1 MSAIGERQFGPY
13 RLVHQIAVGGMA
25 EIHLAKTHGIAGF
38 EKYVALKMIH
48 PNFSQDSHFIQMLID
63 EAKITVQ
70 LQHVNIAQTFDL
82 GRVGDTFYITM
93 EYVDGVDL
101 YKLLRRSSELD
112 RVFPIAL
119 CAFIGKEVT
128 SGLDYAHR
136 KRDHNGRPLR
146 IVHRDVSPQ
155 NVLISYAGEVK
166 LVDFGIAKA
175 TMRARQTAAGV
186 IKGKYYYMSPE
197 QAWGEPLD
205 HRTDVFSAGIL
216 LYETLTGQM
225 LYLDEDLHKLLDKVR
240 RAEIPPPSTLRNDIP
255 PQLDAIVMRALS
267 KQPEGRYSSAA
278 DMAHELERFLHAYAP
293 VFTANKV
300 STWIAEVIGHP
311 APTPV
316 PHQQEVISEESPVP
330 EHEGSDHGGRGQ
342 RGETRRLTRDQL
354 VRARS
359 DFTDDNSI
367 IFAAFE
373 DDRPEGAAGSDD
385 DSVLD
390 ENSTFD
396 ASLPGV
402 EADVDSLPEAP
413 RDHVAS
419 GRSSAR
425 AVPAPVRPD
434 RVTAKLPELSR
445 ESLPAVP
452 DPPTRRRSPG
462 LPGMT
467 PGPVVSRGS
476 GKAPEDDASS
486 SRPVV
491 PAPGGQLSGTQA
503 AQGGRSSGQAAS
515 GRSSGVQATARDAVP
530 RPAAPRARDQDTRL
544 LLDAA
549 PLRRPGEGRSVSLSS
564 SPTLLSDEDSG
575 TSHPD
580 DATVISEGPNWWS
593 GPGDMTEVA
602 DAPFGEPTFV
612 SPPADDNDGPTLHR
626 APAVVSPPTPR
637 PGSWERA
644 PALAAKVSQPAVS
657 QLRPPRGS
665 RRTPAGGVPG
675 LAQGQSDAAT
685 SGTRDRALNSVLAS
699 LLSSGD
705 STGAAE
711 VALSPPTRLDAEGD
725 RDGREDRGGRED
737 RDHHGDSSDRSERD
751 HRGDRSD
758 GGERDHRGDRDAP
771 TRRAHKSSA
780 SRRSARPSPPPGLAD
795 AAQGSGAI
803 DRVHGQSFPPP
814 EPAFPVPAM
823 PAPQPFSTRALV
835 AALERDEI
843 PDHYKIG
850 RRTQPTPWIIGLLA
864 LILSATVAVTLLAI
878 YGTGESDAAG
888 GDAVVELISIPPG
901 AKVTVDGEVL
911 PSPTPTEIRGAPG
924 ARFLLRFELPHHQV
938 DEEEFVVPEQGDVH
952 QVVARL
958 DANVVKLSVDS
969 VPQGAEVFIGGNSV
983 GRTPVTLPGLDPQST
998 TSIEVRLRGF
1008 RPVRQPLDWASKA
1021 EERLVIELE
1030 R

>member
-13 RLVHQIAVGGMA
+13 RLVQQIAVGGMA

-101 YKLLRRSSELD
+101 YKLLRKSSELD

-119 CAFIGKEVT
+119 CAFIGKEVA

-300 STWIAEVIGHP
+300 FNL
-311 APTPV
+311 
-316 PHQQEVISEESPVP
+316 
-330 EHEGSDHGGRGQ
+330 DRRG
-342 RGETRRLTRDQL
+342 
-354 VRARS
+354 
-359 DFTDDNSI
+359 
-367 IFAAFE
+367 
-373 DDRPEGAAGSDD
+373 DRPPRADPGAGAAGGHLRGEPGPGARAKRPRRARPARRDPAAHARPAGPGPLGLHRRQQHHLRRLRGRAAGRTRRRRRLRSRREQHLRCKPARSRGRRRLAARGAARSRRVRPIVGQGGARAGQRRSGDREAAGAVEGQLAR
-385 DSVLD
+385 VLGAAD
-390 ENSTFD
+390 PAPAARASRRD
-396 ASLPGV
+396 ARAGGEPRIRQGAGGRRLV
-402 EADVDSLPEAP
+402 EAD
-413 RDHVAS
+413 R
-419 GRSSAR
+419 AR
-425 AVPAPVRPD
+425 ARRPD
-434 RVTAKLPELSR
+434 VGH
-445 ESLPAVP
+445 AV
-452 DPPTRRRSPG
+452 RAG
-462 LPGMT
+462 
-467 PGPVVSRGS
+467 
-476 GKAPEDDASS
+476 
-486 SRPVV
+486 RP
-491 PAPGGQLSGTQA
+491 
-503 AQGGRSSGQAAS
+503 SGQAS
-515 GRSSGVQATARDAVP
+515 GRSSGGQTAGRDAVP
-530 RPAAPRARDQDTRL
+530 RPSAPRARDQDTRL
-544 LLDAA
+544 LLDTA
-549 PLRRPGEGRSVSLSS
+549 PLRRQSGDAASRGVSMSTA
-564 SPTLLSDEDSG
+564 PTLVSDEDTG

-612 SPPADDNDGPTLHR
+612 SPADVDHEGPTLMKL
-626 APAVVSPPTPR
+626 PSVVSPPTPR

-644 PALAAKVSQPAVS
+644 PALSAKVSQPAVS
-657 QLRPPRGS
+657 QLRPPRSS

-675 LAQGQSDAAT
+675 LAQQGQAGVAGSDT
-685 SGTRDRALNSVLAS
+685 KDRALSSVLAS
-699 LLSSGD
+699 LLSPGD
-705 STGAAE
+705 GTGTAQ
-711 VALSPPTRLDAEGD
+711 VALSPPTRLDVNGD
-725 RDGREDRGGRED
+725 RDGRVVRDD
-737 RDHHGDSSDRSERD
+737 RDARDGRVPRDERD
-751 HRGDRSD
+751 DRA
-758 GGERDHRGDRDAP
+758 DRDAP
-771 TRRAHKSSA
+771 TRRAHKSSS
-780 SRRSARPSPPPGLAD
+780 SRRSARQSPPPGMPD
-795 AAQGSGAI
+795 PAQGSGAI
-803 DRVHGQSFPPP
+803 DPVPGQLFAPPP
-814 EPAFPVPAM
+814 EQGFPSMPAM
-823 PAPQPFSTRALV
+823 SASQPFSTRAMV

-843 PDHYKIG
+843 PEHYKIS
-850 RRTQPTPWIIGLLA
+850 RRSQPTPWIIGLLA
-864 LILSATVAVTLLAI
+864 LILSASVAITLLAI
-878 YGTGESDAAG
+878 YGTGENEAG
-888 GDAVVELISIPPG
+888 GTDAVLELISIPPG
-901 AKVTVDGEVL
+901 AKVTVDGKEL
-911 PSPTPTEIRGAPG
+911 PSPTPTQIRGAPG
-924 ARFLLRFELPHHQV
+924 ARFLLRFDLPHYQR
-938 DEEEFVVPEQGDVH
+938 DEQEFVVPEQGDVH
-952 QVVARL
+952 QVIARL
-958 DANVVKLSVDS
+958 DANVVKLSIDS

-983 GRTPVTLPGLDPQST
+983 GRTPLELPGLDPQLT
-998 TSIEVRLRGF
+998 TSIELRLKGF
-1008 RPVRQPLDWASKA
+1008 RPVRQPLDWANKS
-1021 EERLVIELE
+1021 EERLTVELE
-1030 R
+1030 Q